1 MAETSRGGIKK
12 DGQTRGGTANGR
24 KYVKTDRKGGDAQR
38 KEAQK
43 ETNSRG
49 NRAKVQAGS
58 GKGTA
63 PAPRSTTAPAAKAA
77 PGPTGV
83 AKQTGTQVAT
93 QSRAVSGLSGKIAPR
108 NPGTVAPAT
117 PRGTPAGP
125 QGYTQSFGQPVEGM
139 RDVGS
144 GRSAGAANPRSYT
157 TSAQTAPGATGA
169 PQQLTGPAR
178 PDMTAGQRPQ
188 MSTPGRDT
196 QILGAVGRVLARWAG
211 PAAAAAQVM
220 QPSSTNAGEAEWLAA
235 GKPLGGPAPQAP
247 TNAGGAMASPMASPM
262 GQVAQGAPQRVTA
275 APSAIEMPQR
285 APAPASRP
293 QAPAPAPQRSA
304 QPAPQARVPNR
315 PPQSKPSGLSVDD
328 KVAQLVAKGFSP
340 EDAQKLA
347 SAQGG
352 KVNAPAGY
360 AKGGMV
366 KAPGMPR
373 MPKTPDTGKKGTS
386 SKVKAVAPTMS
397 KVAKPLKAAK
407 KGNK

>member
-58 GKGTA
+58 GKDTT

-93 QSRAVSGLSGKIAPR
+93 QSRAVSG
-108 NPGTVAPAT
+108 
-117 PRGTPAGP
+117 
-125 QGYTQSFGQPVEGM
+125 M
-139 RDVGS
+139 RDIGS